1 MTEMCAAL
9 WLGLLAA
16 SLSPCAA
23 SAFTVGAELPA
34 GNVIVEEVAGDA
46 VRLRPDLRD
55 TAGDWF
61 YWAFRVT
68 GAKGRTLT
76 FTFAGA
82 YGGCV
87 VGVRGPAVTADGG
100 RTWSYPCDGHATE
113 RSFSYAFETDG
124 EVRFCSTWQ
133 EAAR

>member
-23 SAFTVGAELPA
+23 
-34 GNVIVEEVAGDA
+34 
-46 VRLRPDLRD
+46 
-55 TAGDWF
+55 
-61 YWAFRVT
+61 
-68 GAKGRTLT
+68 

-100 RTWSYPCDGHATE
+100 RTWSYPCDGRATE